1 MIQMRD
7 QFLSEED
14 LDLKSLS
21 PEELESL
28 WTEWLIQA
36 QITNDSDSRDYS
48 HGVFIREPPWDD
60 GSTILFKSETGN
72 QKSRI
77 P

>member
-21 PEELESL
+21 PEELERA
-28 WTEWLIQA
+28 WAEWLQQA
-36 QITNDSDSRDYS
+36 QITNDRDSHDYS
-48 HGVFIREPPWDD
+48 HGVFIREPPSEDD
-60 GSTILFKSETGN
+60 LTILLQSEITN
-72 QKSRI
+72 QKSKI